1 MKLNPSISKS
11 FESMNVPLEERAS
24 VAAVSLARGLAY
36 MLQIPP
42 AQLADAGQHFDDFHR
57 PDIERALAQM
67 NETVVFDIDAAADL
81 VKQIW
86 VFRYSLAHDPNTESM
101 RALTD
106 MLCKTAGLPAR
117 AEEYITQANQSGLLD
132 QVAAAVQGGI
142 TAVEG
147 E

>member
-42 AQLADAGQHFDDFHR
+42 TPYEDIEDHFENFHR
-57 PDIERALAQM
+57 ADIERSLAVM
-67 NETVVFDIDAAADL
+67 NETVVFDIDAAAEL
-81 VKQIW
+81 VKKIW
-86 VFRYSLAHDPNTESM
+86 LFRYSLAHDPNTESM

-132 QVAAAVQGGI
+132 QVASAVQGGI
-142 TAVEG
+142 TAAEG